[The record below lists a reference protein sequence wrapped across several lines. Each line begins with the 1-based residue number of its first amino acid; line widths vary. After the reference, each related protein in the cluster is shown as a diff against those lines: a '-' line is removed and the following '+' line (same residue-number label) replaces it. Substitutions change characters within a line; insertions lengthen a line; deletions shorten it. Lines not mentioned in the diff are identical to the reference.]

1 MTIPPPLAHTP
12 VTAAI
17 AGSNEPFAVRRIYC
31 VGRNYAAHAREMGHA
46 ERAPPFFFT
55 KFADTLVPSGTV
67 LAYPPET
74 ADYHY
79 EGELVIA
86 IGADTFEVTPE
97 RALDHVFGYA
107 CGLDMTR
114 RDIQLGFRARSE
126 PWDLGKNF
134 SQGAVLGA
142 IHPASEIGHPV
153 TGGLVLKVNDAV
165 RQSADLSDLMW
176 PCADIV
182 AYLSRFDRLVA
193 GDLIYTGTPAG
204 VGPVVPGDRITLEI
218 EGLTPL
224 SATVGEPYRTA
235 FPKE

>member
-1 MTIPPPLAHTP
+1 MQPPATHAP

-17 AGSNEPFAVRRIYC
+17 AGTDDTFAVRRIYC

-46 ERAPPFFFT
+46 DRAPPFFFT
-55 KFADTLVPSGTV
+55 KFADTLVPSGTTI
-67 LAYPPET
+67 AYPPET

-86 IGADTFEVTPE
+86 IGADTFRVASE

-114 RDIQLGFRARSE
+114 RDIQLGFRDRSE

-134 SQGAVLGA
+134 SEAAVLA
-142 IHPASEIGHPV
+142 LIHRAGEVGHFE
-153 TGGLVLKVNDAV
+153 TGELTLKVNGAV
-165 RQSADLSDLMW
+165 RQHADLADLIW
-176 PCADIV
+176 SCAEVI
-182 AYLSRFDRLVA
+182 AYLSQFDRLMA

-204 VGPVVPGDRITLEI
+204 VGAVVPGDGITLEI
-218 EGLTPL
+218 SRLSPLT
-224 SATVGEPYRTA
+224 TTIGEARRD
-235 FPKE
+235 

>member
-1 MTIPPPLAHTP
+1 MRPPSPYAP

-17 AGSNEPFAVRRIYC
+17 AGSGESFAVRRIYC

-46 ERAPPFFFT
+46 DRAPPFFFT
-55 KFADTLVPSGTV
+55 KFADTLVPSGTT

-97 RALDHVFGYA
+97 QAPDHVFGYA

-114 RDIQLGFRARSE
+114 RDIQLGFRDRSE

-134 SQGAVLGA
+134 SQGAVIGA
-142 IHPASEIGHPV
+142 IHPASEVGHPV
-153 TGGLVLKVNDAV
+153 SGALVLKVNGAV
-165 RQSADLSDLMW
+165 RQDADLADLMW

-182 AYLSRFDRLVA
+182 AYLSRFDRLAA

-204 VGPVVPGDRITLEI
+204 VGAVVPGDRITLAI
-218 EGLTPL
+218 DGLTPL
-224 SATVGEPYRTA
+224 SATVGEPHPTA
-235 FPKE
+235 STKE

>member
-1 MTIPPPLAHTP
+1 MRPPSAHVP

-17 AGSNEPFAVRRIYC
+17 AGSDEVFAVRRIYC

-46 ERAPPFFFT
+46 DRAPPFFFT
-55 KFADTLVPSGTV
+55 KFADTLVPSGTT

-74 ADYHY
+74 SNYHY

-86 IGADTFEVTPE
+86 IGAETFEVTPQ
-97 RALDHVFGYA
+97 RAPGHVFGYA

-114 RDIQLGFRARSE
+114 RDIQLGFRERSE

-134 SQGAVLGA
+134 SQGAVLA
-142 IHPASEIGHPV
+142 PIHPASEVGHPV
-153 TGGLVLKVNDAV
+153 TGGLVLKVNGDV
-165 RQSADLSDLMW
+165 RQDADLADLMW

-182 AYLSRFDRLVA
+182 AYLSRFDRLAA

-204 VGPVVPGDRITLEI
+204 VGPVVPGDHIALAI
-218 EGLTPL
+218 DNLTPL
-224 SATVGEPYRTA
+224 SATVGERRQA
-235 FPKE
+235 S

>member
-1 MTIPPPLAHTP
+1 MQAQNPITT
-12 VTAAI
+12 AI
-17 AGSNEPFAVRRIYC
+17 AGSDERFAVRRIYC
-31 VGRNYAAHAREMGHA
+31 VGRNYAAHAREMGHDD
-46 ERAPPFFFT
+46 RAPPFFFT
-55 KFADTLVPSGTV
+55 KFPDTLVPSGTT

-86 IGADTFEVTPE
+86 IGVDTFKVTAE
-97 RALDHVFGYA
+97 QALDHVFGYA

-114 RDIQLGFRARSE
+114 RDIQLGFRDRSE

-134 SQGAVLGA
+134 SQAAVLA
-142 IHPASEIGHPV
+142 PIHRASEVGHL
-153 TGGLVLKVNDAV
+153 TRGSLTLKVNGTV
-165 RQSADLSDLMW
+165 RQHADLADLMW

-204 VGPVVPGDRITLEI
+204 VGPVVPGDRITLDI
-218 EGLTPL
+218 DGLTSL
-224 SATVGEPYRTA
+224 SAAVGDA
-235 FPKE
+235 WN

>member
-1 MTIPPPLAHTP
+1 M
-12 VTAAI
+12 
-17 AGSNEPFAVRRIYC
+17 AGSGETFAVRRIYC
-31 VGRNYAAHAREMGHA
+31 VGRNYAAHAVEMGHA
-46 ERAPPFFFT
+46 DRAPPFFFT
-55 KFADTLVPSGTV
+55 KFADTLVPSGTT

-86 IGADTFEVTPE
+86 IGADTFQVTPE
-97 RALDHVFGYA
+97 QAPDHVFGYA

-114 RDIQLGFRARSE
+114 RDIQLGFRDRSE

-153 TGGLVLKVNDAV
+153 AGSLVLKVNGVV
-165 RQSADLSDLMW
+165 RQDADLADLMW

-182 AYLSRFDRLVA
+182 AYLSRFDRLAA

-204 VGPVVPGDRITLEI
+204 VGPVVPGDIITLTI
-218 EGLTPL
+218 DRLTPV
-224 SATVGEPYRTA
+224 SATVGQPHQAVQASLPHQE
-235 FPKE
+235 

>member
-1 MTIPPPLAHTP
+1 MQPPSAHAP

-17 AGSNEPFAVRRIYC
+17 AGSDETFAVRRIYC
-31 VGRNYAAHAREMGHA
+31 VGRNYAAHAREMGSD

-55 KFADTLVPSGTV
+55 KFPDTLVPSGTT

-74 ADYHY
+74 ANYHY

-86 IGADTFEVTPE
+86 IGADTFRVPAE

-114 RDIQLGFRARSE
+114 RDIQLGFRDRSE
-126 PWDLGKNF
+126 PWDLAKNF
-134 SQGAVLGA
+134 SQAAVLAPIHRAADTGHFATGA
-142 IHPASEIGHPV
+142 L
-153 TGGLVLKVNDAV
+153 TLTVNDAV
-165 RQSADLSDLMW
+165 RQQADLADMIW
-176 PCADIV
+176 PCADVI

-204 VGPVVPGDRITLEI
+204 VGAVVPGDRMLLTI
-218 EGLTPL
+218 GDLTPV
-224 SATVGEPYRTA
+224 SAIVGDPSD
-235 FPKE
+235 